1 MIGNVLITSIFRSTD
16 AKLVLLVLYALAGAL
31 LPPLSPVA
39 SLALHFTHA
48 LLWRFF
54 HSFGLGA
61 LLRAQSARKGY
72 VRHYM
77 KHYFYP
83 KNDMRNAALQ
93 EAFEN
98 WKDLYNMSLCMT
110 YGTYRNS
117 PFICDELR

>member
-1 MIGNVLITSIFRSTD
+1 MIGSVLILFIFRSTD
-16 AKLVLLVLYALAGAL
+16 AKLVLLILYALAGAL
-31 LPPLSPVA
+31 LPSLSPVA
-39 SLALHFTHA
+39 SLVLHFTHA
-48 LLWRFF
+48 LFWRFF

-61 LLRAQSARKGY
+61 LLRAQSARKTY

-110 YGTYRNS
+110 YGIYQNL
-117 PFICDELR
+117 PFICGDLI